1 MIPERITD
9 CHYSLKTERDPLKR
23 LKRACV
29 EMLLQPVQALKCSG
43 AGGAE
48 QNRGGALPPHPRA
61 PTVERQPEGSKKR
74 PRGGRFSAPVIAVP
88 PLWQW

>member
-1 MIPERITD
+1 MPLALRLPI
-9 CHYSLKTERDPLKR
+9 SLKR
-23 LKRACV
+23 LRACV
-29 EMLLQPVQALKCSG
+29 ELLLQPVQALKCSG

-61 PTVERQPEGSKKR
+61 PTVARQPEGPKKR

-88 PLWQW
+88 PLWLW